1 MAESGGATTQS
12 GIYYQNSIA
21 ALYLGR
27 LVDSSRR
34 SEETIESVRVEA
46 PEAVDDVVVTYSNG
60 KKEYIQAKE
69 RLNSSSQE
77 WKKLWSSFKTQ
88 ANLCQSK
95 GQNYSLILAISNT
108 DSTMQEL
115 KELCERAKGKE
126 NIEEWIDSLNTQQ
139 KKIVSKITQPDIL
152 SNNDDIYELL
162 KNVEVKIIP
171 FGDIEKD
178 YCSNWMPNS
187 NQSKIILFSHLRDMI
202 GGYARIRRS
211 FTCSHLLEELLRN
224 YEIEIED
231 SPNWGVPIYKEAIK
245 NEFHILSVPGTEL
258 CGGIDELFLWPEL
271 YENSSSDYQDFE
283 FEDLRSWREIKP
295 KSYFELKDFP
305 NSEMSQAVINA
316 GAGLGKTTLLK
327 AISYKLSQDKI
338 KLPAFISLS
347 TLIDSSTVIDHL
359 NTIIN
364 HTYHVGIDW
373 NYMCSAGRVAIFFDG
388 LDELGNT
395 ERQNV
400 LDKIIRHISRF
411 PKTDFLLTV
420 RDSSILT
427 KNLDVKTLEI
437 RRLSDE
443 KIVEFSKSYSQFG
456 AKIDGDKLLEHTKH
470 NTELMHLLRIPLFL
484 SLVLATFKPN
494 TSLPTS
500 RTEILEKYLDI
511 LFLPDHKPSQGT
523 NNTPYLREVTEYLA
537 YQGLAQEHIGFNE
550 KEILRYLRSLEY
562 CDNPKEYLENLHKYG
577 ILSKVSSRWQFT
589 YPTIQEYLASQYI
602 VENKEE
608 EIVNGFEKIISRPW
622 AQTIQFSLESYPK
635 SNEII
640 KEQIQKDDD
649 AFFTSLR
656 LIARCVVNGA
666 DIDSDTRQELGELL
680 VEAWRS
686 SDSSSIMK
694 SIGNLLLDGF
704 VKDLPPKAEEYIID
718 GWALH
723 YGGAHILAAQK
734 DKDLTKKVLMNML
747 SKNIEHKF
755 HLHDW
760 QEAVDEMAEEALE
773 LYFNR
778 AVDEKTDEKE
788 ISALRSLIN
797 NLDKE
802 KIPQEKWIEIV
813 KDNKVSSIIRFSIAV
828 RISSLVE
835 DELKVLYEE
844 IKSEWLESGEDYY
857 INEYEFK
864 NNFWLMPECEFFEL
878 VKTKSLNDNKIV
890 ELLDSLFLS
899 KMEDKFLVRLLKLY
913 DSGSLS
919 EDIKFKLNLLLSS
932 KDNFHDQ
939 IYAVEQLGTQSIDNV
954 ILWCFL
960 IGHIDKEMALKGLE
974 QLSKRKFTNEEYINI
989 LSSLNT
995 GLNYIMNPTLEWG
1008 GTLDNKS
1015 SHQALPEFVN
1025 WLLEEFPNYEFTDV
1039 EYIKV
1044 LDDISRISSEK
1055 IDDDI
1060 EEILNKIVSNWT
1072 PVSDDV
1078 YDEEDDKIQWT
1089 IISGLRLCEREKIQ
1103 LSEEV
1108 LMKILQLKKFNLIR
1122 DSLNHLRKIANLDT
1136 TQKLIDFHNSL
1147 TDSSMR
1153 GMLVDCVEKISNR
1166 IGFRVVSEEGTL
1178 QIKEDRIS

>member
-1 MAESGGATTQS
+1 MAESGGTTTQS

-21 ALYLGR
+21 ALYLGK
-27 LVDSSRR
+27 LVHSSRT
-34 SEETIESVRVEA
+34 SEETVESVRVEA

-69 RLNSSSQE
+69 RLNSSSEE

-88 ANLCQSK
+88 ADICQST
-95 GQNYSLILAISNT
+95 GHSYSLILAISNT
-108 DSTMQEL
+108 DSTMQGL
-115 KELCERAKGKE
+115 KELCDRANGKE
-126 NIEEWIDSLNTQQ
+126 NVDEWIESLNSSQLSIVE
-139 KKIVSKITQPDIL
+139 KIKQPDIL
-152 SNNDDIYELL
+152 TDNETIFGLL
-162 KNVEVKIIP
+162 KFVKVDVRP
-171 FGDIEKD
+171 LSDIERD
-178 YCSNWMPNS
+178 YCPNYIPNS
-187 NQSKIILFSHLRDMI
+187 NVEKRALYSILRDMI
-202 GGYARIRRS
+202 GGHARIRRS
-211 FTCSHLLEELLRN
+211 FICSQLLEELLVN
-224 YEIEIED
+224 YKIEVKD
-231 SPNWGVPIYKEAIK
+231 SPHWGVPSYKEAIK
-245 NEFHILSVPGTEL
+245 NEFHLLSVPRTEL

-271 YENSSSDYQDFE
+271 YESSSSDYQDFE

-295 KSYFELKDFP
+295 KSFFELKDFP
-305 NSEMSQAVINA
+305 NAEISQAVINA

-338 KLPAFISLS
+338 KLPAFIPLSSL
-347 TLIDSSTVIDHL
+347 INSSSVLSHL

-364 HTYHVGIDW
+364 DSYHVNIDW
-373 NYMCSAGRVAIFFDG
+373 NYMCSAGRVSIFFDG
-388 LDELGNT
+388 LDELSNA
-395 ERQNV
+395 ERQSV
-400 LDKIIRHISRF
+400 LDKIIKHMARF
-411 PKTDFLLTV
+411 PRTDFLLTV

-437 RRLSDE
+437 RRLTDE
-443 KIVEFSKSYSQFG
+443 KIIEFSKSYSQFG
-456 AKIDGDKLLEHTKH
+456 AKIDGNKLLEHTKH

-484 SLVLATFKPN
+484 SLVLATFKPD

-511 LFLPDHKPSQGT
+511 LFLPEHKPSQGT
-523 NNTPYLREVTEYLA
+523 NNTPYLREVAEYLA

-562 CDNPKEYLENLHKYG
+562 CDKPQEYLENLHKYG

-602 VENKEE
+602 RDNKEE
-608 EIVNGFEKIISRPW
+608 EIINGFERIISRPW
-622 AQTIQFSLESYPK
+622 AQTIQFALESYAK

-666 DIDSDTRQELGELL
+666 KIDRDTRIYLGELL
-680 VEAWRS
+680 AEAWT
-686 SDSSSIMK
+686 SDSSSIRE

-704 VKDLPPKAEEYIID
+704 VKDLPQKAEKYIIQ

-723 YGGAHILAAQK
+723 NGGAKILTAK
-734 DKDLTKKVLMNML
+734 NDKELTKKVLVNML

-760 QEAVDEMAEEALE
+760 QEAVDDMTEEALE
-773 LYFNR
+773 LYLNR
-778 AVDEKTDEKE
+778 AVAENTDEKE

-797 NLDKE
+797 NLDEE
-802 KIPQEKWIEIV
+802 KIPQEKWIEVV
-813 KDNKVSSIIRFSIAV
+813 KDNKVPSIIKFSIAI

-844 IKSEWLESGEDYY
+844 IKNEWLEFGEEYY
-857 INEYEFK
+857 VNAYEFK
-864 NNFWLMPECEFFEL
+864 NNFWQMPECEFFEL
-878 VKTKSLNDNKIV
+878 VKIKCLNDKQII
-890 ELLDSLFLS
+890 ELLDSLFLL
-899 KMEDKFLVRLLKLY
+899 KIEDKFLDRLLDLY
-913 DSGSLS
+913 ASDFLS

-932 KDNFHDQ
+932 KDGFHDQ
-939 IYAVEQLGTQSIDNV
+939 IYAVEQLSTQNIDNV
-954 ILWCFL
+954 TLWCFL

-974 QLSKRKFTNEEYINI
+974 QLLKRTFTNEEYINI
-989 LSSLNT
+989 ISSLNT
-995 GLNYIMNPTLEWG
+995 GLNYIMKPTVTWG
-1008 GTLDNKS
+1008 GVLDNKY
-1015 SHQALPEFVN
+1015 SHPALPEFVN
-1025 WLLEEFPNYEFTDV
+1025 WLLEEFPKYEFTDI

-1044 LDDISRISSEK
+1044 LNYISQISSEK

-1060 EEILNKIVSNWT
+1060 EEILNRIVSNWT
-1072 PVSDDV
+1072 PLSDDV
-1078 YDEEDDKIQWT
+1078 YDEEDDKIQWI

-1103 LSEEV
+1103 LSEE
-1108 LMKILQLKKFNLIR
+1108 LLIKILQLKKFNLIR

-1136 TQKLIDFHNSL
+1136 AQKLIDFHNSL

-1166 IGFRVVSEEGTL
+1166 IGFRVINDEGTL
-1178 QIKEDRIS
+1178 QII

>member
-27 LVDSSRR
+27 LVDSSRT
-34 SEETIESVRVEA
+34 SADTIESVRVEA

-69 RLNSSSQE
+69 RLTSSSEE
-77 WKKLWSSFKTQ
+77 WKKLWFSFKTQ
-88 ANLCQSK
+88 ADICQSK
-95 GQNYSLILAISNT
+95 SQSYSLILAISNT
-108 DSTMQEL
+108 DSTMQAL

-126 NIEEWIDSLNTQQ
+126 NTQEWIDSLNSDQQ
-139 KKIVSKITQPDIL
+139 KIVTKIIQPDIL
-152 SNNDDIYELL
+152 SNNDDIYNLL
-162 KNVEVKIIP
+162 QTVEVKVMP
-171 FGDIEKD
+171 LSDIEKD
-178 YCSNWMPNS
+178 YCPNWIPNN
-187 NQSKIILFSHLRDMI
+187 NQSKIILFSHLRGMV
-202 GGYARIRRS
+202 GGHARIRRS
-211 FTCSHLLEELLRN
+211 FICSQLLEELLIN
-224 YEIEIED
+224 YGIEIED
-231 SPNWGVPIYKEAIK
+231 SPHWGVPIYKEAIK

-295 KSYFELKDFP
+295 KSFFELKDFP
-305 NSEMSQAVINA
+305 NGEISQAVINA

-338 KLPAFISLS
+338 KLPAFIPLS
-347 TLIDSSTVIDHL
+347 TLIKSSSVISHL

-364 HTYHVGIDW
+364 DSYSVKIDW
-373 NYMCSAGRVAIFFDG
+373 SYMCSAGRVVVFFDG
-388 LDELGNT
+388 LDELSNT

-400 LDKIIRHISRF
+400 LDKVSKYIARF

-443 KIVEFSKSYSQFG
+443 KIIEFSKSYSQFG

-484 SLVLATFKPN
+484 SLVLATFKLD

-500 RTEILEKYLDI
+500 RTEILEQYLDI
-511 LFLPDHKPSQGT
+511 LFLPEHKPSQGT
-523 NNTPYLREVTEYLA
+523 NNTPYLREIAEYLA
-537 YQGLAQEHIGFNE
+537 YQGLVQEHIGFNE

-562 CDNPKEYLENLHKYG
+562 CDKPQEYLDNLHKYG
-577 ILSKVSSRWQFT
+577 VLSKVSSRWQFT
-589 YPTIQEYLASQYI
+589 YPTIQEYLAAQYI

-608 EIVNGFEKIISRPW
+608 EIINGFEKIISRPW
-622 AQTIQFSLESYPK
+622 AQTIQFALESYAK

-666 DIDSDTRQELGELL
+666 KIDSDTRIILGEFLA
-680 VEAWRS
+680 EAWYS
-686 SDSSSIMK
+686 CDSSSIME

-704 VKDLPPKAEEYIID
+704 IKDLPQKAEESIIA

-723 YGGAHILAAQK
+723 YGGEKILAAKK
-734 DKDLTKKVLMNML
+734 DNDLTRKVLINML
-747 SKNIEHKF
+747 SKNIEHKA
-755 HLHDW
+755 HLYDW

-773 LYFNR
+773 LYLNR
-778 AVDEKTDEKE
+778 AVAKNTDEKE
-788 ISALRSLIN
+788 ISALCSLIN
-797 NLDKE
+797 NLDEK

-813 KDNKVSSIIRFSIAV
+813 KDDKVPSIIRFSIAI

-835 DELKVLYEE
+835 DELKMLYEE
-844 IKSEWLESGEDYY
+844 IKNEWVEFGEDDY
-857 INEYEFK
+857 INASEFK

-878 VKTKSLNDNKIV
+878 IEAKCLNDEQIV
-890 ELLDSLFLS
+890 ELLDSLFSL
-899 KMEDKFLVRLLKLY
+899 KMEDKFLDELLDLY
-913 DSGSLS
+913 ASDFLS
-919 EDIKFKLNLLLSS
+919 ENIKFKLNLLLSS
-932 KDNFHDQ
+932 KDIFQDRV
-939 IYAVEQLGTQSIDNV
+939 YAVKQLSTQDIDNV

-960 IGHIDKEMALKGLE
+960 IGHINKEIALKGLE
-974 QLSKRKFTNEEYINI
+974 QLSQRTLTNEEYINI
-989 LSSLNT
+989 ISSLNT
-995 GLNYIMNPTLEWG
+995 GLNYIMNPTLTWS
-1008 GTLDNKS
+1008 GTLENKYT
-1015 SHQALPEFVN
+1015 HAALPEFVN
-1025 WLLEEFPNYEFTDV
+1025 WLLEEFPKYNFTDV

-1044 LDDISRISSEK
+1044 LDNISQISSEK
-1055 IDDDI
+1055 IDDNL

-1072 PVSDDV
+1072 PLSDDV

-1103 LSEEV
+1103 LSEEI
-1108 LMKILQLKKFNLIR
+1108 LMKILQLKKFNLINN
-1122 DSLNHLRKIANLDT
+1122 SLDHLRKIADLNT
-1136 TQKLIDFHNSL
+1136 AQKLIDFHNSL
-1147 TDSSMR
+1147 SDSRIR

-1166 IGFRVVSEEGTL
+1166 IGFRVVNNAGML
-1178 QIKEDRIS
+1178 QIL

>member
-1 MAESGGATTQS
+1 MAESGGVTTQS

-21 ALYLGR
+21 ALHLGR
-27 LVDSSRR
+27 LIDSSRT

-46 PEAVDDVVVTYSNG
+46 PEAVDDIVITYSNG

-69 RLNSSSQE
+69 RLKPSSKE
-77 WKKLWSSFKTQ
+77 WQKLWASFKTQ
-88 ANLCQSK
+88 ADICQNK
-95 GQNYSLILAISNT
+95 GQNYSIILAISNT

-126 NIEEWIDSLNTQQ
+126 NTKEWIDSLNDEQT
-139 KKIVSKITQPDIL
+139 KIVTKITQPNIL
-152 SNNDDIYELL
+152 SNNDDIYDLL
-162 KNVEVKIIP
+162 KTVEVKVIP
-171 FGDIEKD
+171 RCDIKKD
-178 YCSNWMPNS
+178 YSPNWMPNS
-187 NQSKIILFSHLRDMI
+187 NKSKIILFSHLRDI
-202 GGYARIRRS
+202 VGGYARIRRS

-271 YENSSSDYQDFE
+271 YESSSSDYQDFE

-295 KSYFELKDFP
+295 KSFFELKDFP
-305 NSEMSQAVINA
+305 NGGISQAVINA

-338 KLPAFISLS
+338 KLPAFIPLS
-347 TLIDSSTVIDHL
+347 TLTESSSVISHL
-359 NTIIN
+359 NTIVN
-364 HTYHVGIDW
+364 DSYHVRIDW
-373 NYMCSAGRVAIFFDG
+373 SYMCSAGRVSIFFDG
-388 LDELGNT
+388 LDELSNT

-400 LDKIIRHISRF
+400 LDKVSKHIARF
-411 PKTDFLLTV
+411 PTTDFLLTV

-443 KIVEFSKSYSQFG
+443 KIVEFSKSYNKFG

-484 SLVLATFKPN
+484 SLVLATFKLD
-494 TSLPTS
+494 TRLPTS
-500 RTEILEKYLDI
+500 RTEILEQYLDI
-511 LFLPDHKPSQGT
+511 LFSPEEHKPNQEKS
-523 NNTPYLREVTEYLA
+523 NTPHLRVATEYLA
-537 YQGLAQEHIGFNE
+537 YEGLLKDNIGFLE
-550 KEILRYLRSLEY
+550 KDILRYLDDFKY

-602 VENKEE
+602 RDNKEE
-608 EIVNGFEKIISRPW
+608 EIINGFEKIISRPW
-622 AQTIQFSLESYPK
+622 AQTIQFALESYSK

-640 KEQIQKDDD
+640 KEQIQKEDD

-656 LIARCVVNGA
+656 LISRCVVNGA
-666 DIDSDTRQELGELL
+666 KIDGDTRKELGELL
-680 VEAWRS
+680 ADAWYS
-686 SDSSSIMK
+686 CDSSSIME

-878 VKTKSLNDNKIV
+878 VKTKFLNDNKIV

-939 IYAVEQLGTQSIDNV
+939 IYAVEQLSTQSIDNV

-1122 DSLNHLRKIANLDT
+1122 DSLNHLRKIADLHT

-1153 GMLVDCVEKISNR
+1153 GMLVDCIEKISNR
-1166 IGFRVVSEEGTL
+1166 IGFRVVSDEGTL
-1178 QIKEDRIS
+1178 QIR